1 MYISYIVFEKK
12 QIDQKK
18 QIITYNNM
26 KKHFLLILLLASVL
40 QSAKAQ
46 NYDFSAMTAEGET
59 LYYKITDIDNH
70 YVSVVPPTGSS
81 WTGYTKPTGSVTIPS
96 SVTNGGTTYSV
107 TAIGNDAFYKC
118 SSLTSA
124 TIPTSVTSIGNTVF
138 FGCTSFASLAIPA
151 SVTSIGSQVFTN
163 CPSLATMT
171 VEEGN
176 TIYDSRNNC
185 NALIETATNTL
196 IAGTKNTV
204 IPNTVTSIGERAF
217 RGSTGLT
224 SINIPNSV
232 AVIEDMAFYGCSSLE
247 SVAIPNSVTSIGGS
261 AFLGCS
267 GLTSLTIGNSV
278 AVIGDMAFLDC
289 SGLTSLTI
297 GNSVTSIGDM
307 AFYDCSSLSHLIV
320 PDSVITIGR
329 DAFNGVDTVYY
340 RGGAEGSPW
349 GAGVVITTVYEEE
362 GDPLVYESPYKT
374 TVIDCNTAATNVIIP
389 NSVTTI
395 GGSAFQGCSSL
406 TSLTIGNSV
415 TKIGDKAFQDCSSL
429 TSLTIGNSVTT
440 IGNNAFRDCS
450 SLESVAIPN
459 SVAVIGRSAFLGCS
473 GLTSVTIG
481 SSVTTIGNN
490 AFRDCS
496 SLPSINIPDRVTS
509 IGEGTFYGCTSLA
522 SLAIPN
528 LVTSIGD
535 FAFWGCRSL
544 TSVTIGNSVTT
555 IGSDAFADCI
565 NVDTLYYNAKNLTT
579 IENSEYRYG
588 GFRPMRLQT
597 LVIGDSV
604 ETLPKGVFYGQSN
617 VDTLYYNAKNLTT
630 TAEWYNTSDEYNDYG
645 FRPMRLQTL
654 VIGDSVETLPK
665 GVFYGQNGLASVTIG
680 KSVTTIE
687 DGVFVGCGNVDTLY
701 YNAENLATTAEW
713 YNTSDEYNDYGFR
726 PMRLQTLV
734 IGDSVE
740 TLPKGVFY
748 GQDNVDTLVYNARN
762 LTNTV
767 EWYSVGSENDI
778 YGFRPMA
785 FRTLVIG
792 DSVETL
798 PKGAFYNSDITSVDI
813 PNSVTTI
820 DFKAFYGCSSLER
833 VEIPNSVTKIGDKAF
848 QDCTSL
854 TRADI
859 GSGLKTLGT
868 NVFTGCSS
876 MDTLYYNAKQ
886 LNANSWNY
894 DDEYGFHT
902 VGLQVLKIGD
912 SVRTIPQYAFY
923 GQDSLTSVEIPG
935 SVTSIGKYAFCRCS
949 GLDSLTLPESITS
962 ISEAAFS
969 GCSSLTGVTIP
980 NSLTSIDSYTF
991 DGCSSLQSF
1000 VVPSTVTHINQYAF
1014 LDCTSL
1020 KTIYNLSEL
1029 DIVKGDDTY
1038 GRVAYYANRV
1048 VTPARS
1054 GTGANTLYQIPE
1066 SYSFVADEDGEEMN
1080 IPRVTIPNIDNLI
1093 YKDGTTWKAKKIVL
1107 TDDTSRFSAP
1117 VAFTADSAVYIRE
1130 FTNGNRST
1138 LYLPF
1143 SAAVPAGFEVYDFAD
1158 FSDDVIRFAPHE
1170 GDIAAYTP
1178 YLVGYDLAK
1187 DGSSTPCHI
1196 TATNAV
1202 FPKSETASYHP
1213 VTKNGLTFQGAIE
1226 RTQMSTDNYGYSNG
1240 YFVRSGGNAHVNPFR
1255 CYFSATGSAPAS
1267 TLMVDILDGS
1277 VGIDAVEEAPES
1289 DIRYSNDVY
1298 DMMGRLVRKDA
1309 EDLRGLPQGIYIW
1322 RGKKV
1327 FTY

>member
-1 MYISYIVFEKK
+1 
-12 QIDQKK
+12 
-18 QIITYNNM
+18 M
-26 KKHFLLILLLASVL
+26 KKHFLLILLLACVL
-40 QSAKAQ
+40 QSSWAQ
-46 NYDFSAMTAEGET
+46 EPYDFSAETAEGQT

-70 YVSVVPPTGSS
+70 YVSVVPPRGKL
-81 WTGYTKPTGSVTIPS
+81 WTGFTQPMGSVTIPS

-107 TAIGNDAFYKC
+107 TAIGDDAFYEC

-138 FGCTSFASLAIPA
+138 FGCTSLASVTIPN
-151 SVTSIGSQVFTN
+151 SVTSIGWQAFNECS
-163 CPSLATMT
+163 SLATLT
-171 VEEGN
+171 VDGGN
-176 TIYDSRNNC
+176 THYDSRNNC

-196 IAGTKNTV
+196 IFGTKNTV
-204 IPNTVTSIGERAF
+204 IPNTVTSIGAYAF
-217 RGSTGLT
+217 RGSGLT
-224 SINIPNSV
+224 GITIPNSV
-232 AVIEDMAFYGCSSLE
+232 AVIEDMAFYECQ
-247 SVAIPNSVTSIGGS
+247 AITSI
-261 AFLGCS
+261 
-267 GLTSLTIGNSV
+267 N
-278 AVIGDMAFLDC
+278 
-289 SGLTSLTI
+289 
-297 GNSVTSIGDM
+297 
-307 AFYDCSSLSHLIV
+307 
-320 PDSVITIGR
+320 
-329 DAFNGVDTVYY
+329 
-340 RGGAEGSPW
+340 
-349 GAGVVITTVYEEE
+349 
-362 GDPLVYESPYKT
+362 
-374 TVIDCNTAATNVIIP
+374 IP
-389 NSVTTI
+389 
-395 GGSAFQGCSSL
+395 
-406 TSLTIGNSV
+406 
-415 TKIGDKAFQDCSSL
+415 
-429 TSLTIGNSVTT
+429 NSVTT

-450 SLESVAIPN
+450 
-459 SVAVIGRSAFLGCS
+459 
-473 GLTSVTIG
+473 GLTSVIIPISVTTIG
-481 SSVTTIGNN
+481 AYAFKGCHLTHIIVPNSVDNIGERAFVGTDTVYYRGDATGSPWGANIVIESYTEDSFVYESPHKTAVISCSDTVTNVTIPNSVTTIGNN
-490 AFRDCS
+490 AFRDCTS
-496 SLPSINIPDRVTS
+496 LTSLTIPNSVTYIGGCAFRGCTSLTSVTIPNSVTSIGNYAFGDCTSLTSANIPDRVTSIGEGAFYGCTSLTSITIPNLVTTIGRSAFENCISLPSINIPDRVTS
-509 IGEGTFYGCTSLA
+509 IGEGAFYGCTSLA

-555 IGSDAFADCI
+555 YGSGAFADCI

-579 IENSEYRYG
+579 IKNSEYRYG
-588 GFRPMRLQT
+588 
-597 LVIGDSV
+597 
-604 ETLPKGVFYGQSN
+604 
-617 VDTLYYNAKNLTT
+617 
-630 TAEWYNTSDEYNDYG
+630 G

-687 DGVFVGCGNVDTLY
+687 DSVFVGCGNVDTLY
-701 YNAENLATTAEW
+701 YNAENLTTTAEW

-962 ISEAAFS
+962 VSEAAFS

-980 NSLTSIDSYTF
+980 NLLTSIDSYTF

-1066 SYSFVADEDGEEMN
+1066 SYTFVAAEDGEEMN
-1080 IPRVTIPNIDNLI
+1080 IPRATIPNIDNLI

-1117 VAFTADSAVYIRE
+1117 VTFNADTAVYVRE

-1143 SAAVPAGFEVYDFAD
+1143 SAAVPSGFEVYDFAD

-1170 GDIAAYTP
+1170 GDISAYTP

-1213 VTKNGLTFQGAIE
+1213 VTKNGLTFQGVIA
-1226 RTQMSTDNYGYSNG
+1226 RTQMASTDNYGYSNG

-1267 TLMVDILDGS
+1267 TLMVDILDGG

-1309 EDLRGLPQGIYIW
+1309 ENLRGLPQGIYIW

-1327 FTY
+1327 FAY